1 MTNNIIRTYAEEK
14 KLEELIEKVKE
25 IDILKDPNTNTFEK
39 ISRSITNKE
48 NILQFINIFNK
59 VFNKEY
65 ENDIGANIVGDVKN
79 VRTFLGIFMIIHCE
93 EIIFAEIG
101 EIEKQI
107 IKLAKNLL
115 ENFQRMIEKYNDIE
129 ILKEFSENYT
139 EYKNLFEAWK
149 NQDKDKLLLA
159 LYTAYQDLI
168 ETQKKIR
175 EDKYENETDKE
186 TAVLWSKE
194 IDNQKKLIETEV
206 RKIGGDESIEK
217 FISGE
222 LLINFLPQEL
232 KDNIVKNL
240 QKAYWDKVKEELTK
254 EDIPQMTIK
263 TLNEL
268 KKKIKELVPSR
279 EDLHEKWEKEFKFEI
294 LSYKFNNLE
303 DRNNFIMENVKTF
316 INILLDL
323 ESKERNESFQEVMKK
338 ADDFNMEDRIVELLY
353 QCYMHIDY
361 IYLDI
366 QNLKK
371 RLEEY
376 QKK

>member
-14 KLEELIEKVKE
+14 KIEELIEKIKE
-25 IDILKDPNTNTFEK
+25 VDILKETNTNTFEK
-39 ISRSITNKE
+39 ISKRIINKE
-48 NILQFINIFNK
+48 NTIQFINIFNK
-59 VFNKEY
+59 IFNKEY
-65 ENDIGANIVGDVKN
+65 ENDIGSNIVGDVKN
-79 VRTFLGIFMIIHCE
+79 IRTFLGIFMIIHCE

-101 EIEKQI
+101 VIEKQI
-107 IKLAKNLL
+107 ISLAKKLL
-115 ENFQRMIEKYNDIE
+115 ESFQSLIDKYNNIDVI
-129 ILKEFSENYT
+129 KEFSVVYN

-175 EDKYENETDKE
+175 EDTYENETDKE
-186 TAVLWSKE
+186 TALLWSKE
-194 IDNQKKLIETEV
+194 IDNQKKLIEIQV

-222 LLINFLPQEL
+222 LIMNFLPQEL
-232 KDNIVKNL
+232 KDNILKNL
-240 QKAYWDKVKEELTK
+240 QKAYWNKVKEELTK
-254 EDIPQMTIK
+254 EDVPQMTIK
-263 TLNEL
+263 SLNEL

-294 LSYKFNNLE
+294 LSYKFKNLE
-303 DRNNFIMENVKTF
+303 DRNNFIMENIKT
-316 INILLDL
+316 IIDILLDL
-323 ESKERNESFQEVMKK
+323 ESKERNESFQEVIKK
-338 ADDFNMEDRIVELLY
+338 VDDFNMENKIVELLY
-353 QCYMHIDY
+353 QCYIHIDY